1 MEKLTLAYS
10 IGFFLFMLGLS
21 ILAYSLRKAECVEDE
36 AQDIPGRDDIDY
48 RDIDNYCERP
58 FIPYEH
64 YN

>member
-36 AQDIPGRDDIDY
+36 APGQGMEPVNYKDIMD
-48 RDIDNYCERP
+48 CERP
-58 FIPYEH
+58 YIEH
-64 YN
+64 QYN